1 MYMRDKQKNLTNSLQ
16 TAYKHL
22 TLFLQ
27 EACYDSI
34 VELESLRKI
43 TDSLQKNCCRKIA
56 VFLIESFEYCDFF
69 IDYFS

>member
-43 TDSLQKNCCRKIA
+43 TDSLQMKADTGNGTCFCRLFSFIIKN
-56 VFLIESFEYCDFF
+56 
-69 IDYFS
+69 